1 VIGSRTDDLIGVT
14 KIAYKAAPST
24 TPNLETVQFLVR
36 LFQIV
41 KEHAMEND
49 CDLCKS
55 ILLEASR
62 DNQK

>member
-1 VIGSRTDDLIGVT
+1 VINAEQASDIEFT

-24 TPNLETVQFLVR
+24 TPDLQTVQFLVR